1 MSSTHKT
8 MKDINSVDDP
18 LFEYFGTGSII
29 FNSNIKYCAE
39 FKIRMLMNGTIIGDL
54 QFTVREL
61 FTHSWS
67 EHFILVGK
75 INENNL
81 TLIASGCHFTKTH
94 EDSSTNIIDST
105 IKVRKV
111 FVSPERNLLVP
122 KGKLSFGVGV
132 VNVSE
137 TFQVIVDTPMGK
149 LQIAHFKD
157 IFKKFENLLRNF
169 ETPIITSVLEMETVP
184 NGSTKTKD
192 IIDKF
197 KDIVE
202 NFLKITSF
210 AQLNNHEAVYFHIY
224 EKDQNEQRHLLIS
237 ELSSPSVT
245 TTLTPQLTNVAHSSY
260 FINSAWNS
268 FSKKGYSKELEKNYG
283 FNSAL
288 YWLIESA
295 VNNFFEPKFID
306 ACTCLETLMDRLHSK
321 NHTEF
326 ILDENTFN
334 DLRVELKNRASKWL
348 NFRKVDPVD
357 RKSIYENLSIIQ
369 RRSFKDKANL
379 LTKHLNIN
387 ISDLDTKFDD
397 IVKIRNEIT
406 HTGLPSILDFNNQW
420 RTYQDFMSI
429 LVRMFL
435 AIIDYDFD
443 YFDPWQGKWI
453 KFKEMCI
460 NSQNQKE
467 TKK

>member
-348 NFRKVDPVD
+348 
-357 RKSIYENLSIIQ
+357 
-369 RRSFKDKANL
+369 
-379 LTKHLNIN
+379 
-387 ISDLDTKFDD
+387 
-397 IVKIRNEIT
+397 
-406 HTGLPSILDFNNQW
+406 
-420 RTYQDFMSI
+420 
-429 LVRMFL
+429 
-435 AIIDYDFD
+435 
-443 YFDPWQGKWI
+443 
-453 KFKEMCI
+453 
-460 NSQNQKE
+460 
-467 TKK
+467 

>member
-1 MSSTHKT
+1 MQ
-8 MKDINSVDDP
+8 DINSIDDA
-18 LFEYFGTGSII
+18 LFEYYGTGDII
-29 FNSNIKYCAE
+29 FNADTKYCAE
-39 FKIRMLMNGTIIGDL
+39 FKIKMLMNGGIIGDL
-54 QFTVREL
+54 RFKVEQVFTLSR
-61 FTHSWS
+61 S
-67 EHFILVGK
+67 ERFILVGK
-75 INENNL
+75 VNENNL
-81 TLIASGCHFTKTH
+81 TIIASWCHFTNIH
-94 EDSSTNIIDST
+94 EDSSTNIIDCR
-105 IKVRKV
+105 IKVRKI

-122 KGKLSFGVGV
+122 KGKLYFDVGV

-137 TFQVIVDTPMGK
+137 TFRVIVDTPMGK

-157 IFKKFENLLRNF
+157 IFVKFNNLLRNF
-169 ETPIITSVLEMETVP
+169 ETPIITSKLEMETVP
-184 NGSTKTKD
+184 NGETKT
-192 IIDKF
+192 

-210 AQLNNHEAVYFHIY
+210 AQLNNHQAVYFHIY
-224 EKDQNEQRHLLIS
+224 ENDRKEKRHLLIS
-237 ELSSPSVT
+237 ELLSPTVT
-245 TTLTPQLTNVAHSSY
+245 TTLTPELTNPAHSSY

-268 FSKKGYSKELEKNYG
+268 FSKKGYSKQLEKDYG

-306 ACTCLETLMDRLHSK
+306 ACTCLETLMDRFHSK

-326 ILDENTFN
+326 ILDESTFN
-334 DLRVELKNRASKWL
+334 DLREELKNTASEWL
-348 NFRKVDPVD
+348 NLRKVDALD
-357 RKSIYENLSIIQ
+357 RKSIYENLSLIQ

-379 LTKHLNIN
+379 LTEHLNIN

-406 HTGLPSILDFNNQW
+406 HTGLSSILDFNTQW

-429 LVRMFL
+429 LVRIFL

-460 NSQNQKE
+460 NSQSQKD
-467 TKK
+467 T

>member
-268 FSKKGYSKELEKNYG
+268 FSKKG
-283 FNSAL
+283 
-288 YWLIESA
+288 
-295 VNNFFEPKFID
+295 
-306 ACTCLETLMDRLHSK
+306 
-321 NHTEF
+321 
-326 ILDENTFN
+326 